1 MDYASSCNEVR
12 FFDQGYEVGKGFTI
26 WSYTCMLSSTS
37 VLNSPLFSPSPAP
50 SIFSPWPFGEEL
62 NWWWF
67 LFSLVDLFEKS
78 AGILCKE
85 LIEHA
90 SF

>member
-1 MDYASSCNEVR
+1 MLLPAMRKDSSIKDMKWEKVL
-12 FFDQGYEVGKGFTI
+12 Q